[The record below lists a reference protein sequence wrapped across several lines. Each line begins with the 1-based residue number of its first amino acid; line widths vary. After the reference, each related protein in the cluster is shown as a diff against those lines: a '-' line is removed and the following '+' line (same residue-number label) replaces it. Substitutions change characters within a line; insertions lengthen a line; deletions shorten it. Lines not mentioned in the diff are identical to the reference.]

1 MSDFN
6 NLSSLFNNLYINENL
21 EKTIFSSILDENTI
35 DDSASTKLA
44 NIRREKRE
52 KEQSIRNKLNS
63 ILKTKFVQEPVITM
77 RSGRFVVPIKNE
89 YRSDVKG
96 FVHDISSSGSTI
108 FIEPISVFDLNNDI
122 NNLSVKEN
130 IEIENILANLSAMFF
145 DLTNQLENNLNLIG
159 IIDFIFAKAKYS
171 KDLDANSA
179 KINHNKQIKLLQS
192 WHPLINK
199 SQAVKND
206 ILIGEN
212 YTSLIIT
219 GPNTG
224 GKTVTLKTVGIL
236 VCMTMCGLHIPAKEG
251 STICLVD
258 NIFADIGDEQ
268 SIADSLSTFSSHM
281 TKISNILTEATE
293 NSLVLLDELG
303 SGTDPIE
310 GASLAIS
317 ILENLNKRG
326 CLTIATTHYPE
337 IKHFALTTSGFENA
351 SAEFNINTLSPTYRL
366 LLGVPGASNAFE
378 ISKKLGISDNII
390 QRAKEFL
397 SNDEINIEEL
407 IKNIYEDKKII
418 EKEKAE
424 ILEKSQKIKQLEKE
438 LDNKNS
444 SLQQQENNIIE
455 KAKEQAREI
464 LLNAKEDA
472 NSLIRDIEKE
482 SNSKNLNN
490 IRNELNKKINNLQST
505 KKTITTEKSLKENN
519 LKIGLPV
526 FIPSINQ
533 TGNLLSL
540 PNKDKIV
547 QVQVGIMKMN
557 FKLEDLEY
565 GKEEKKEKNYSY
577 SKQHKLNIKSVSPE
591 INVIGQTVEEACF
604 SIDKYLDTCAYNGL
618 NTVHIVHGKG
628 TGALRKGIHQFL
640 KTHPHVKSYRLGTF
654 GEGEM
659 GVTVVELK

>member
-108 FIEPISVFDLNNDI
+108 FIEPISVFDLNNNI
-122 NNLSVKEN
+122 NNLSVEEN
-130 IEIENILANLSAMFF
+130 IEIESILTNLSAMFF

-337 IKHFALTTSGFENA
+337 IKHFALTTNGFENA

-591 INVIGQTVEEACF
+591 INVIGQNVEEACF

-640 KTHPHVKSYRLGTF
+640 KTHPHVKNYRLGTF

>member
-1 MSDFN
+1 MN
-6 NLSSLFNNLYINENL
+6 NLSPLFNNLYINENL

-122 NNLSVKEN
+122 NNLSVEEN
-130 IEIENILANLSAMFF
+130 IEIESILANLSAMFF

-159 IIDFIFAKAKYS
+159 TIDFIFAKAKYS

-268 SIADSLSTFSSHM
+268 SIADSLSTFSSHI

-303 SGTDPIE
+303 SGTDPVE

-317 ILENLNKRG
+317 ILESLNKRG

-591 INVIGQTVEEACF
+591 INVIGQNVEEACF

>member
-122 NNLSVKEN
+122 NNLSVEEN

>member
-1 MSDFN
+1 
-6 NLSSLFNNLYINENL
+6 
-21 EKTIFSSILDENTI
+21 
-35 DDSASTKLA
+35 
-44 NIRREKRE
+44 
-52 KEQSIRNKLNS
+52 
-63 ILKTKFVQEPVITM
+63 M

-122 NNLSVKEN
+122 NNLSVEEN
-130 IEIENILANLSAMFF
+130 IEIESILANLSAMFF

-199 SQAVKND
+199 SQVVKND

-337 IKHFALTTSGFENA
+337 IKHFALTTNGFENA

-591 INVIGQTVEEACF
+591 INVIGQNVEEACF

>member
-122 NNLSVKEN
+122 NNLSVEEN
-130 IEIENILANLSAMFF
+130 IEIESILANLSAMFF

-591 INVIGQTVEEACF
+591 INVIGQNVEEACF

>member
-1 MSDFN
+1 
-6 NLSSLFNNLYINENL
+6 
-21 EKTIFSSILDENTI
+21 
-35 DDSASTKLA
+35 
-44 NIRREKRE
+44 
-52 KEQSIRNKLNS
+52 
-63 ILKTKFVQEPVITM
+63 M

-122 NNLSVKEN
+122 NNLSVEEN
-130 IEIENILANLSAMFF
+130 IEIESILANLSAMFF

-317 ILENLNKRG
+317 ILENLNKRD

-591 INVIGQTVEEACF
+591 INVIGQNVEEACF

>member
-1 MSDFN
+1 MN
-6 NLSSLFNNLYINENL
+6 NLSPLFNNLYINENL

-122 NNLSVKEN
+122 NNLSVEEN
-130 IEIENILANLSAMFF
+130 IEIESILANLSAMFF
-145 DLTNQLENNLNLIG
+145 VLTNQLENNLNLIG

-268 SIADSLSTFSSHM
+268 SIADSLSTFSSHI

-303 SGTDPIE
+303 SGTDPVE

-317 ILENLNKRG
+317 ILESLNKRG

-591 INVIGQTVEEACF
+591 INVIGQNVEEACF

>member
-108 FIEPISVFDLNNDI
+108 FIEPISVFDLNNNI
-122 NNLSVKEN
+122 NNLSVEEN
-130 IEIENILANLSAMFF
+130 IEIESILTNLSAMFF

-591 INVIGQTVEEACF
+591 INVIGQNVEEACF

>member
-122 NNLSVKEN
+122 NNLSVEEN
-130 IEIENILANLSAMFF
+130 IEIESILANLSAMFF

-505 KKTITTEKSLKENN
+505 KKTITIEKSLKENN

-591 INVIGQTVEEACF
+591 INVIGQNVEEACF
-604 SIDKYLDTCAYNGL
+604 SIDKYLDICAYNGL